1 MMMFA
6 AATGRRTTGH
16 HKEMIVVV
24 NVVWWCSLLRLLL
37 LSTSSADAF
46 GTGRPLTRTRTTSL
60 VVAAPRMRM
69 SSRASSSSS
78 SSSPP
83 LLSSQLEQLAAMT
96 VLSIDSGDLDVIRR
110 FAQTNCITDATT
122 NPLFV
127 AQAGLSTSTKNDDDN
142 NNNMYSSMV
151 DTAVTQETTVDA
163 AMDRLAVEL
172 GTAIANL
179 VSGYVSTEVDP
190 RLSFDTEASVS
201 RALRIITMY
210 EQNGISKHRI
220 LIKLAATW
228 EGIKAAHILETK
240 YDIRCNLTLVFSVTQ
255 AIACAQHSV
264 HLISPFPGR
273 ILDWYK
279 QKLSRP
285 VVTDPALDEGV
296 IACQEMYRHYKTYG
310 YDTICMPASWRPSR
324 GNSNNGEYELD
335 EIRALAGTDRMTI
348 PPNLLDRLQNCFD
361 PLPRVLSP
369 DKITLLDR
377 SQDVVLDEAT
387 FRYRMTMDG
396 CGNDKLAEGIRAF
409 CDLTEQLE
417 TSLREK
423 MKTATTT
430 SVRA

>member
-1 MMMFA
+1 
-6 AATGRRTTGH
+6 
-16 HKEMIVVV
+16 
-24 NVVWWCSLLRLLL
+24 
-37 LSTSSADAF
+37 
-46 GTGRPLTRTRTTSL
+46 
-60 VVAAPRMRM
+60 
-69 SSRASSSSS
+69 
-78 SSSPP
+78 
-83 LLSSQLEQLAAMT
+83 MT
-96 VLSIDSGDLDVIRR
+96 VLSIDSGDLEVIRR

-127 AQAGLSTSTKNDDDN
+127 AQAGLSTTTNDDGTNNNN

-151 DTAVTQETTVDA
+151 ATAVMEEKTVDA

-172 GTAIANL
+172 GTAIAKI
-179 VSGYVSTEVDP
+179 VPGYVSTEVDP
-190 RLSFDTEASVS
+190 RLSFDTAASVS
-201 RALRIITMY
+201 RALRIINMY
-210 EQNGISKHRI
+210 EQNGIPQHRI

-228 EGIKAAHILETK
+228 EGIQAAHILETK
-240 YDIRCNLTLVFSVTQ
+240 YNIRCNLTLVFSVTQ

-279 QKLSRP
+279 QKLQRP

-296 IACQEMYRHYKTYG
+296 IACREMYRHYKTYG
-310 YDTICMPASWRPSR
+310 YPTICMPASWRPSR
-324 GNSNNGEYELD
+324 GNTNNGGEYELD

-348 PPNLLDRLQNCFD
+348 PPNLLERLQNCFD

-369 DKITLLDR
+369 DIIMTTPFLDR

-423 MKTATTT
+423 MKMATTT
-430 SVRA
+430 TSIPA